1 MPLYILRNDITA
13 MEVDAVVNAANT
25 ALVQGGGVCG
35 AIFRKAGAKE
45 LARECASIGGCKTG
59 EAVITGAYALPAEY
73 IIHTAGPV
81 WQGGGSGEEELLY
94 SSYASSLRLAAEKGC
109 ESIAFPLISSGIY
122 GYPKKEALRIAKK
135 AILDFL
141 EEREMQ
147 VYLTIF
153 DKEALEIGKSL
164 EDSIRSYIDDRYVEI
179 AERSDRGRELNEEL
193 PFHEEAEPAFWKQ
206 PSPAGRR
213 RKDEA
218 SFAEERR
225 IGSSLDELI
234 SKVEE
239 GFSQTL
245 LRMIDER
252 GLSDVQVYKKANIDR
267 KHFSKIRSKKDY
279 MPKKGTVL
287 SLSIAMELSLE
298 ETRYLLS
305 KAGYVLSHSS
315 KSDIIVEYFIQNKN
329 YDIFLINET
338 LFSFEQQP
346 LM

>member
-179 AERSDRGRELNEEL
+179 AERSDRGRRLNEEL

-206 PSPAGRR
+206 PSSAGRR

>member
-25 ALVQGGGVCG
+25 DLVQGGGVCG

-59 EAVITGAYALPAEY
+59 EAVITGAYALPARY
-73 IIHTAGPV
+73 IIHTAGPI

-135 AILDFL
+135 AVLDFL
-141 EEREMQ
+141 EAKEMK
-147 VYLTIF
+147 VYLTLF

-164 EDSIRSYIDDRYVEI
+164 EDSIRSYIDDRYVDI
-179 AERSDRGRELNEEL
+179 AERSDRGRRLNEEL
-193 PFHEEAEPAFWKQ
+193 PLQEKAEPASWER
-206 PSPAGRR
+206 SSSAGRSK
-213 RKDEA
+213 KDEI
-218 SFAEERR
+218 EERR
-225 IGSSLDELI
+225 TGSSLDELI

-305 KAGYVLSHSS
+305 RAGYALSHSS
-315 KSDIIVEYFIQNKN
+315 KSDIIVEYFIENKN

-338 LFSFEQQP
+338 LFSFEQQT
-346 LM
+346 LI